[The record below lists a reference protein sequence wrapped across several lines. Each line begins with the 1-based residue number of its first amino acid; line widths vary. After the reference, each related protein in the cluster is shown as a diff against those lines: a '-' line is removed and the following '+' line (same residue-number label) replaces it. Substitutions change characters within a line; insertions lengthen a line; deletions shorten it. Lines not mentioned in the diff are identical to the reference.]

1 VILSGL
7 SLFNIRN
14 SNETLSAVLA
24 VELLQLQ
31 YSESVLNSGSIL
43 NNKYWLQVT
52 AQDFADFLKKKSCFS
67 VLIHTFPSTAPCLQG
82 RLIE

>member
-1 VILSGL
+1 MILSGL

-52 AQDFADFLKKKSCFS
+52 AQDFADFLKKKVVFR
-67 VLIHTFPSTAPCLQG
+67 F
-82 RLIE
+82 